1 MSITKYKSPGWRQ
14 LKELN
19 VKEMKLIALNMLFVA
34 IIIIT
39 SIIVTIADNNI
50 AAIILMVI
58 AIPLGIWSFVNL
70 ILFIIIKVKQFTE
83 WGTISKKEQDENQT
97 IFIFLIISI
106 FFSFIFTIILFFTFK
121 NIQIAD
127 EDEEKENIEISDESL
142 PNNTNVEKTLDIKAS
157 EKNIYSELKELKE
170 LLDKN
175 LISQEEFDTMKAKI
189 LAT

>member
-1 MSITKYKSPGWRQ
+1 
-14 LKELN
+14 
-19 VKEMKLIALNMLFVA
+19 
-34 IIIIT
+34 
-39 SIIVTIADNNI
+39 
-50 AAIILMVI
+50 
-58 AIPLGIWSFVNL
+58 
-70 ILFIIIKVKQFTE
+70 
-83 WGTISKKEQDENQT
+83 
-97 IFIFLIISI
+97 LIISI

-121 NIQIAD
+121 NIQIA
-127 EDEEKENIEISDESL
+127 DEEKENIEISDESL